1 MQRDAGFQRV
11 MLASVLAFGLAPAW
25 VMAESSTT
33 AAELSQDSLWAV
45 WGGEVGMRWNRELLA
60 DMGLSI
66 TKTNGKL

>member
-45 WGGEVGMRWNRELLA
+45 WGGEVEWEAQRFELA
-60 DMGLSI
+60 AA
-66 TKTNGKL
+66 

>member
-45 WGGEVGMRWNRELLA
+45 WGCLLGDA
-60 DMGLSI
+60 IACFRTPVAGCPPFHW
-66 TKTNGKL
+66 TC